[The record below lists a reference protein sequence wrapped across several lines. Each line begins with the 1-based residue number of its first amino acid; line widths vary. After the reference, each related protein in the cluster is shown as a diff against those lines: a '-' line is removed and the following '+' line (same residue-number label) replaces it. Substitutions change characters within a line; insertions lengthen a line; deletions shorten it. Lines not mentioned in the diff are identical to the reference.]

1 MEASLYIHIP
11 FCRQKCDYCDFF
23 SIGEKD
29 RLGRKNDISDDYI
42 RSVVNEAKF
51 YADFYCIKSW
61 SSIYLGGGT
70 PGILSEKQLFDL
82 IYGVK
87 NACVE
92 IRNQKSEIINASGAR
107 QADVER
113 EAGKS
118 NYEITVEVNPENVTE
133 EKIKILEKAGV
144 NRISM
149 GIQAVDDKALRA
161 VNRKSDVKTIFSAL
175 SIFEKFWGGRLGVD
189 FIAGLPN
196 QTYESFKNQFEILD
210 DFKKIGHVSLYT
222 LTIEENTPLAK
233 KIDSGKIR
241 FSADKADKMW
251 ILGRNILEKKGF
263 LQYEV
268 SNFAR
273 PGDESVHNSSYWK
286 QKNYIG
292 CGSGAVGT
300 IYDFEAK
307 KALRWTNTYSI
318 PKYVEFWKNPQ
329 IQKKA
334 QELKGCALKLSKEEK
349 NLLAPLT
356 ILENPCSSVFIS
368 IESLKNLPASL
379 ETLDESTLEFEFL
392 MTGFRQLSGVS
403 SKEYFTRFGKHLE
416 ERIGAESGVFAKWR
430 KMRLARV
437 KKSENDKI
445 YSLNKRGILLLNRF
459 LEELL

>member
-1 MEASLYIHIP
+1 MEASLYIHVP

-23 SIGEKD
+23 SVGEKD
-29 RLGRKNDISDDYI
+29 RRGKPNDISDDYI
-42 RSVVNEAKF
+42 RAVVNEAEF
-51 YADFYCIKSW
+51 YSDFFDIKSW
-61 SSIYLGGGT
+61 RSIYLGGGT

-82 IYGVK
+82 IF
-87 NACVE
+87 
-92 IRNQKSEIINASGAR
+92 GAR
-107 QADVER
+107 KAVQSQ
-113 EAGKS
+113 K

-133 EKIKILEKAGV
+133 SKIEAIKKAGA

-149 GIQAVDDKALRA
+149 GIQALDDKALRA
-161 VNRKSDVKTIFSAL
+161 VNRKSSTKTILNAL
-175 SIFEKFWGGRLGVD
+175 VLLEKFWNGRLSVD

-222 LTIEENTPLAK
+222 LTIEEKTPLAK

-241 FSADKADKMW
+241 FSAGKADRMW

-273 PGDESVHNSSYWK
+273 PGEESAHNSSYWR

-300 IYDFEAK
+300 VYDFESK
-307 KALRWTNTYSI
+307 KALRWTNIYSI
-318 PKYVEFWKNPQ
+318 PAYIDFWKD
-329 IQKKA
+329 
-334 QELKGCALKLSKEEK
+334 EK
-349 NLLAPLT
+349 NLPAPLA
-356 ILENPCSSVFIS
+356 IRGHPCPSVFIRV
-368 IESLKNLPASL
+368 ESLRNLPASL

-403 SKEYFTRFGKHLE
+403 SKEYSDRFGKSLE
-416 ERIGAESGVFAKWR
+416 ERIGAENGAFAKW
-430 KMRLARV
+430 KAHRLARV
-437 KKSENDKI
+437 TKSTSDKI

-459 LEELL
+459 LEELI